1 MGIQLAIA
9 DDHQLFR
16 EGLRTIINAQSKH
29 QVIIEASNGQLLIDQ
44 LKEKQ
49 VDVIL
54 MDLKMPVLDGIEATK
69 LISKKFPDI
78 KIIILSMH
86 EDDKFILHMLEQGAK
101 GYLLKNCDPKELVQA
116 IETVQEQGYYFN
128 DRVSRAMLGNINKK
142 SKQKIR
148 LKNVPNLTNR
158 EIQIL
163 KLICEGYTNAEIGQ
177 MIFLSTRTIEGHRQ
191 KLIDKT
197 NAKNTAG
204 LVAYAF
210 RHGLVE

>member
-148 LKNVPNLTNR
+148 FKNVPNLTNR